1 MIYQID
7 TIINSARGEC
17 WQETRRA
24 YKYSLRNMIADML
37 KRYEE
42 ENPTEFIRE
51 VSVEVKE
58 VVYSDGT
65 E

>member
-1 MIYQID
+1 MPYQID

-24 YKYSLRNMIADML
+24 HKYNLRNIVADML

-42 ENPTEFIRE
+42 ENPSEFIRE

>member
-17 WQETRRA
+17 WQETRRT